1 MIPFYQCSQL
11 NPYSFLSLFSIKPIS
26 CMKCTPIKC
35 NWTQDLKI
43 LMKKKKKTPLPG
55 LALHTYGE
63 GEAFIEIQFVKNRY
77 IMEPEPKVSH
87 QYLKSPCKLLSQA
100 ITQSGQSLLLATS
113 TVPKYEYRETNDYRV
128 HSQKYRLEAQQIA
141 SESNWI

>member
-1 MIPFYQCSQL
+1 MIPFYQCSYL
-11 NPYSFLSLFSIKPIS
+11 NPYSFLSPFSIKPIS

-43 LMKKKKKTPLPG
+43 LMKKKKNITWLSTTHLWG
-55 LALHTYGE
+55 RGSIYRNTICE
-63 GEAFIEIQFVKNRY
+63 NRY
-77 IMEPEPKVSH
+77 ILEPEPKVSH

-100 ITQSGQSLLLATS
+100 ITQSGQSLLLATA

-128 HSQKYRLEAQQIA
+128 HSQKYRLEAQQIS